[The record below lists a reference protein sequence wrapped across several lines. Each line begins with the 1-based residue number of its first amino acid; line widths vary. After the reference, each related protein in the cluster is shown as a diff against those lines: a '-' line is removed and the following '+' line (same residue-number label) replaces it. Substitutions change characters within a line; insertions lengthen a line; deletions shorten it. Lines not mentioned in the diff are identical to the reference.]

1 MENFPILDFVNAC
14 RSGSQL
20 ELQQILTDHPH
31 LLEITDNKHG
41 WTPLYRT
48 IMCENFTASEFLIS
62 LGANCNAK
70 DKKGLSLLYQA
81 VSNLQLKEVS
91 LLTRSKA
98 NLNEIQP
105 GKT

>member
-1 MENFPILDFVNAC
+1 MENFPIPDFVNAC

-20 ELQQILTDHPH
+20 ELLQILTERPY

-48 IMCENFTASEFLIS
+48 IMCQNFSASEFLIS
-62 LGANCNAK
+62 LGADCNVK

-91 LLTRSKA
+91 LLISSKA